1 MRPSR
6 GDRQSLTEFN
16 RHPVFGI
23 RRFSRDDQQ
32 SANGSTPGCP
42 ALTDAEVQRVLA
54 ARWTRRAPT
63 AVVTAPSCCCGAVRR
78 RGFPPGQH
86 HLGTGALRLPEDR
99 VQRDGHRTDVAASE
113 TVVRAVREN
122 RHLRAATD
130 AKAESTTARWR

>member
-1 MRPSR
+1 MEA
-6 GDRQSLTEFN
+6 RQ
-16 RHPVFGI
+16 V
-23 RRFSRDDQQ
+23 
-32 SANGSTPGCP
+32 AP

-54 ARWTRRAPT
+54 ARWMRRAPT